1 MDEPASASSSA
12 SGISVLDVPVFG
24 TDAAE
29 TQAMCDEVLDD
40 LADKF
45 RKANSAID
53 LAALVDEDEVD
64 LEACLK
70 HFNSFCCWV
79 LIAGCLAWLA

>member
-1 MDEPASASSSA
+1 
-12 SGISVLDVPVFG
+12 
-24 TDAAE
+24 
-29 TQAMCDEVLDD
+29 MCDEVLDD

-64 LEACLK
+64 LEAC
-70 HFNSFCCWV
+70 SWV
-79 LIAGCLAWLA
+79 GAVEP